1 MGRILYFNGS
11 TPLLCLTN
19 VGGGV
24 KIERKNRVILLRAWE
39 GSYINFPKSTNFYRV
54 LLRPKFSF
62 SLF

>member
-24 KIERKNRVILLRAWE
+24 KIERKNRVFFETKCEI
-39 GSYINFPKSTNFYRV
+39 
-54 LLRPKFSF
+54 
-62 SLF
+62 